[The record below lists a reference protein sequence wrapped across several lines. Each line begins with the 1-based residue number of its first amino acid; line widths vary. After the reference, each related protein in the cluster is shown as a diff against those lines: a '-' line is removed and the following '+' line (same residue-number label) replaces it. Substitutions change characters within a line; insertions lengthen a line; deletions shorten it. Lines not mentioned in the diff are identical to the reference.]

1 MSYVVTQ
8 SCTSDGACVIA
19 CPVNAIHPTPGE
31 PGFAEAEMLYV
42 DPVSCVDCGACATAC
57 PVDAILPHTKLTE
70 KQLPFVELNAAYY
83 RDNPHPDR
91 TPLALVERPRDLA
104 TDGLRVAV
112 VGAGPAGLYAADELL
127 RLPGVHVDVFDRL
140 PTPHGLARYGVA
152 PDHPRTKQV
161 IEMFGAIEREPGFRY
176 RLNVEA
182 GTDVTV
188 DELRASYHA
197 VVYAVGAATDRR
209 LGVPGESLPGSASA
223 TDFVAWYNG
232 HPDADPDN
240 SAGYPLSSERAVV
253 IGNGNVAL
261 DVARILTAD
270 PDRLATTDISNRAL
284 LALRESRIQEVVLLG
299 RRGPADAAFTMPE
312 LIGLATLDDVD
323 VLVEGTVEVTSDKT
337 GILAE
342 LAGRTPVAGRRRIV
356 LRFHTAPV
364 RILGDEQVDALE
376 VNRAG
381 EVEVIPAGL
390 VLRAI
395 GYRARP
401 VPGLPFD
408 EDRGLVPNDGGRVEP
423 GLYVAGWIKRGPT
436 GFLGTNKSC
445 SKETVERLLDDL
457 AAGRLSTP
465 TETVAPF
472 DYEVGDRGWRAID
485 RAERALGAVAGR
497 PRVKLSDRGALV
509 AAAEPPTRRRSPSG
523 RRVARAP
530 WREGVSRRP
539 HATVDLEAEGSHGVS
554 IRRRSFLATAT
565 RRPVGYKVRACRTC
579 PAFPASTAGSC
590 AGPTTTRSGGCTCS
604 RPRST

>member
-1 MSYVVTQ
+1 MAYVVTQ

-19 CPVNAIHPTPGE
+19 CPVNAIHPAPGE
-31 PGFAEAEMLYV
+31 PGFAGAEMLYV

-70 KQLPFVELNAAYY
+70 KQLPFVALNATYY
-83 RDNPHPDR
+83 KDNPHPDR
-91 TPLALVERPRDLA
+91 TPLALIAKPRRTV

-112 VGAGPAGLYAADELL
+112 IGAGPAGLYAADELL
-127 RLPGVHVDVFDRL
+127 TLPGVQVDVFDRL

-161 IEMFGAIEREPGFRY
+161 IELFAAIENEPGFRY

-182 GTDVTV
+182 GTDVTL

-197 VVYAVGAATDRR
+197 VVYAVGAASDRR
-209 LGVPGESLPGSASA
+209 LGVPGEALPGSASA

-232 HPDADPDN
+232 HPDADDA
-240 SAGYPLSSERAVV
+240 SYPLATASSGRAVV

-270 PDRLATTDISNRAL
+270 PDRLATTDISDPAL
-284 LALRESRIQEVVLLG
+284 LALRDSRIREVVLLG
-299 RRGPADAAFTMPE
+299 RRGPADAAFTLPE

-323 VLVEGTVEVTSDKT
+323 VVVEGAVGSAGVTSDETDKG

-342 LAGRTPVAGRRRIV
+342 LASRTPVAGRRRIV

-364 RILGDEQVDALE
+364 RIIGDEQVEAIE
-376 VNRAG
+376 VVRTEVVGGRAVPTG
-381 EVEVIPAGL
+381 ETEHISAGL

-408 EDRGLVPNDGGRVEP
+408 DERGLVPNDGGRVEP
-423 GLYVAGWIKRGPT
+423 GLYVGGWIKRGPT

-445 SKETVERLLDDL
+445 SKETVERILDDL
-457 AAGRLSTP
+457 DAGLLASPTGVVERL
-465 TETVAPF
+465 
-472 DYEVGDRGWRAID
+472 DHEVDLNGWRAID

-497 PRVKLSDRGALV
+497 PRVKLADRVALIE
-509 AAAEPPTRRRSPSG
+509 AATPPVRRRS
-523 RRVARAP
+523 
-530 WREGVSRRP
+530 
-539 HATVDLEAEGSHGVS
+539 
-554 IRRRSFLATAT
+554 
-565 RRPVGYKVRACRTC
+565 KVRAGR
-579 PAFPASTAGSC
+579 
-590 AGPTTTRSGGCTCS
+590 
-604 RPRST
+604 

>member
-19 CPVNAIHPTPGE
+19 CPVNAIHPAPGE

-70 KQLPFVELNAAYY
+70 KQLPFVALNATYY
-83 RDNPHPDR
+83 KDHPHPDR
-91 TPLALVERPRDLA
+91 TPLALVAKPRSTA

-112 VGAGPAGLYAADELL
+112 IGAGPAGLYAADELL
-127 RLPGVHVDVFDRL
+127 TLPGVQVDVFDRL

-161 IEMFGAIEREPGFRY
+161 IELFSKIEQEPGFRY

-182 GTDVTV
+182 GTDMTL

-197 VVYAVGAATDRR
+197 VIYAVGAATDRR
-209 LGVPGESLPGSASA
+209 LGVPGEELSGSVSA

-232 HPDADPDN
+232 HPDADDASYPVA
-240 SAGYPLSSERAVV
+240 AGSSERAVV

-270 PDRLATTDISNRAL
+270 PDRLATTDISDRAL
-284 LALRESRIQEVVLLG
+284 LALRDSRIREVVLLG
-299 RRGPADAAFTMPE
+299 RRGPADAAFTLPE

-323 VLVEGTVEVTSDKT
+323 VVVEGAVEVTSDKT
-337 GILAE
+337 AILAE
-342 LAGRTPVAGRRRIV
+342 LASRTPAPGRRRIV

-364 RILGDEQVDALE
+364 RIVGDEQVEGLE
-376 VNRAG
+376 VVRTEVVDGRAVPTG
-381 EVEVIPAGL
+381 ETEQIRAGL

-401 VPGLPFD
+401 VAGLPFD
-408 EDRGLVPNDGGRVEP
+408 EERGLVPNDGGRVEP
-423 GLYVAGWIKRGPT
+423 GLYVGGWIKRGPT

-457 AAGRLSTP
+457 DAGLLTAP
-465 TETVAPF
+465 TGVVEPF
-472 DYEVGDRGWRAID
+472 DHEVDSRGWQAID

-497 PRVKLSDRGALV
+497 PRVKLTDRVALRS
-509 AAAEPPTRRRSPSG
+509 AAHPPSARRRK
-523 RRVARAP
+523 RARTYVA
-530 WREGVSRRP
+530 G
-539 HATVDLEAEGSHGVS
+539 
-554 IRRRSFLATAT
+554 
-565 RRPVGYKVRACRTC
+565 
-579 PAFPASTAGSC
+579 
-590 AGPTTTRSGGCTCS
+590 
-604 RPRST
+604 